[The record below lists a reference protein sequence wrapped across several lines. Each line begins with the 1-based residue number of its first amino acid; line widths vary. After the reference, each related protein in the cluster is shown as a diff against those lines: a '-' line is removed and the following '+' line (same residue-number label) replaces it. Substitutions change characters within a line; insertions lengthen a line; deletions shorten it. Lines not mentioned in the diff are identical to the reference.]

1 MTESRTDG
9 TAALTQA
16 LRLRRIAAYRG
27 IRVLAWAADSLY
39 ACQGYEIVRL
49 AAGASQWESVA
60 RFRPA
65 WWRNV
70 TSRNPLSHRL
80 VRDGFHSLAV
90 LPEGTMVGATP
101 GAIVTRTANSKEFRP
116 THTMLRGMRPLHI
129 TPTPS
134 GKVYWGEYFD
144 NRDRTEVHIY
154 ESEDRGR
161 TWQVAHTFP
170 AGSVRHVHNIVYDR
184 WGDCLW
190 ILTGDEGAEC
200 RILRAS
206 CDLGAIETVLSG
218 NQQARAVAAL
228 PTPDCLYLSTD
239 TPDEKNHI
247 YRLDRTGRVDRVG
260 DLNAS
265 SIYGCQAGQ
274 SIFFSTMV
282 EPSAVNTDR
291 EVHLVGSRDGAQ
303 WQTVARWKKDSLS
316 MKYFQYGN
324 AFLPDGQN
332 PTRYLAATTVA
343 VEQDDQTTTIWE
355 IE

>member
-1 MTESRTDG
+1 
-9 TAALTQA
+9 
-16 LRLRRIAAYRG
+16 
-27 IRVLAWAADSLY
+27 
-39 ACQGYEIVRL
+39 
-49 AAGASQWESVA
+49 
-60 RFRPA
+60 
-65 WWRNV
+65 
-70 TSRNPLSHRL
+70 
-80 VRDGFHSLAV
+80 DGFHALAV
-90 LPEGTMVGATP
+90 LPEGTMIGATP

-116 THTMLRGMRPLHI
+116 THRLLRGTRPLHI
-129 TPTPS
+129 TSTPS

-154 ESEDRGR
+154 ASDDRGR

-190 ILTGDEGAEC
+190 ILTGDEGSEC

-218 NQQARAVAAL
+218 NQQVRAVAAI

-247 YRLDRTGRVDRVG
+247 YRLDRTGRADRVG

-265 SIYGCQAGQ
+265 STYGCQAGQ
-274 SIFFSTMV
+274 SILFSTMV
-282 EPSAVNTDR
+282 EPSAVNRDR
-291 EVHLVGSRDGAQ
+291 EVHLVGSRNGMQ
-303 WQTVARWKKDSLS
+303 WQTVASWKKDSLS

-324 AFLPDGQN
+324 AFLPDGEN
-332 PTRYLAATTVA
+332 RTRYLAVTTVA

>member
-1 MTESRTDG
+1 MTESRRDG

-16 LRLRRIAAYRG
+16 LQLRRIAAYPG
-27 IRVLAWAADSLY
+27 IRVLAWVDNFLY
-39 ACQGYEIVRL
+39 GGRGYEIVRQR
-49 AAGASQWESVA
+49 AGAPQWESVA

-80 VRDGFHSLAV
+80 VRDGFHALAV
-90 LPEGTMVGATP
+90 LPEGTMVGTAP
-101 GAIVTRTANSKEFRP
+101 GTIVTRTADSKEFRP
-116 THTMLRGMRPLHI
+116 THTILRGTRPLHI
-129 TPTPS
+129 TATPS
-134 GKVYWGEYFD
+134 GKIYWGEYFD
-144 NRDRTEVHIY
+144 NRERTEVHIY
-154 ESEDRGR
+154 ASEDRGR

-170 AGSVRHVHNIVYDR
+170 AGSIRHVHNIVYDR
-184 WGDCLW
+184 WGGCLW
-190 ILTGDEGAEC
+190 ILTGDEGSEC
-200 RILRAS
+200 KVLRAA
-206 CDLGAIETVLSG
+206 CDLGTIETVLSG
-218 NQQARAVAAL
+218 NQQARAVAAI
-228 PTPDCLYLSTD
+228 PTPDYLYLSTD
-239 TPDEKNHI
+239 TPEEKNHI

-260 DLNAS
+260 DLNGS

-274 SIFFSTMV
+274 SFFFSTMV

-303 WQTVARWKKDSLS
+303 WQTVARWRKDSLS

-324 AFLPDGQN
+324 AFLPDGEN
-332 PTRYLAATTVA
+332 PTRYLAVTTVA